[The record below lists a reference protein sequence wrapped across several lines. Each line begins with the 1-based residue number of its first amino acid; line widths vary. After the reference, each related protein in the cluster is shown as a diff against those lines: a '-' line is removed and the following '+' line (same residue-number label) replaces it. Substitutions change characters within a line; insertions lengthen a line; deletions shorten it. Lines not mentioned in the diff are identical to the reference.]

1 MPRPTVES
9 KPSWPL
15 RIALLSVGLFA
26 AVAAPAIWFLWP
38 QENRVSETAELA
50 TKLLDKGGTPDKRA
64 IRQLVKNVDQ
74 MPRDQLVKVWQAIRR
89 EWIEVRQTSMERYFS
104 APTTEKPELL
114 DAEIARLQ
122 ALPELMLALNPDA
135 DPTKP
140 PRIPKERPRR
150 KKGDKKVDKAA
161 EKAEADRLAMNE
173 RYDDAVIARAKAR
186 GVPLPAFR

>member
-15 RIALLSVGLFA
+15 RIALMLAGLLVA
-26 AVAAPAIWFLWP
+26 IAAPAAWFLWP
-38 QENRVSETAELA
+38 QENRVTETAELA
-50 TKLLDKGGTPDKRA
+50 TQLLDKGGTPDKQA

-74 MPRDQLVKVWQAIRR
+74 MPRDQLTKVWQAIRR
-89 EWIEVRQTSMERYFS
+89 EWIQVRQTSMERYFS
-104 APTTEKPELL
+104 APNTEKPELL

-140 PRIPKERPRR
+140 PRIPKPRPSK
-150 KKGDKKVDKAA
+150 KKGNEAA
-161 EKAEADRLAMNE
+161 QKAEADRLAMNE
-173 RYDDAVIARAKAR
+173 QYENAVIARAKAR
-186 GVPLPAFR
+186 GVPLPVFR

>member
-15 RIALLSVGLFA
+15 RIALAAGLLIA
-26 AVAAPAIWFLWP
+26 IAAPAAWFLWP
-38 QENRVSETAELA
+38 QKNRVSETAEMA
-50 TKLLDKGGTPDKRA
+50 TQLLDKGGTPDKQA

-89 EWIEVRQTSMERYFS
+89 EWIQVRQTSMERYFS

-140 PRIPKERPRR
+140 PRIPRERPRR
-150 KKGDKKVDKAA
+150 KKGDKKEDKAA